1 MVAMPQY
8 RVIFTDVALK
18 NLKRYPKNDQKTI
31 LSHIEQLASDPHQK
45 SNVKR
50 LVNFDISYRMR
61 VGRYR
66 ILFEKQDAQQ
76 IIDII
81 DILPRSKAYR
91 RR

>member
-1 MVAMPQY
+1 MAQY
-8 RVIFTDVALK
+8 HITFTNVALK
-18 NLKRYPKNDQKTI
+18 HLKRYPKSDQHLI
-31 LSHIEQLASDPHQK
+31 LSHIEKLAANPDQK
-45 SNVKR
+45 SNVKH

-61 VGRYR
+61 VGKYR
-66 ILFEKQDAQQ
+66 VLFEKQDTLH